1 MKKMRIFVISAGI
14 VVLIIILAAAGFY
27 AAGFRFRPGIDT
39 AMKEVMKHSE
49 IGECIEIAKKC
60 PKVTE
65 LTGIPVFEGPPD
77 MIEIKK
83 TASGTK
89 TALEMEVKLSGPKA
103 TGTLRVAAVKDSGE
117 WTFHLFEFIDPTSGR
132 LPVDIITVM
141 SLKRAAE

>member
-1 MKKMRIFVISAGI
+1 MKKVKILAVSAGI
-14 VVLIIILAAAGFY
+14 VMLLIMLAAVAFY
-27 AAGFRFRPGIDT
+27 AAGFRFSPGIDT

-60 PKVTE
+60 SKVTE
-65 LTGIPVFEGPPD
+65 LTGTPVFEGTPD

-103 TGTLRVAAVKDSGE
+103 TGTLRVAAVKDDGE
-117 WTFHLFEFIDPTSGR
+117 WTFHLFEFTDPASGR
-132 LPVDIITVM
+132 LPVDIITAM
-141 SLKRAAE
+141 SLKRASE